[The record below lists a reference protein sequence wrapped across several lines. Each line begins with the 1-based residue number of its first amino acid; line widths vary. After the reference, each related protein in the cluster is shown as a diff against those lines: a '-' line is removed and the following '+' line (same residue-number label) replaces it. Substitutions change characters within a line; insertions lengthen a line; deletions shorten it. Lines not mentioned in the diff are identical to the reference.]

1 MNKKIIAI
9 VEVTTLILVTIGIL
23 SGCSFKNEKEGE
35 DVITIIAPLNG
46 PNQPKKDEGIE
57 KAIEEITQEN
67 VNINWISKGSYKQ
80 KSTLLIASG
89 EFPDI
94 LVVEDVT
101 EDIVEGVN
109 KGAFWNLTPYI
120 DDYNN
125 LKKADVDILN
135 NASFKGE
142 TYGIYRYRDE
152 IDGGIVLRK
161 DWLDNL
167 GLDVPKTIDEFTEV
181 LRQFTFNDPD
191 KNGLN
196 DTYGLAIPGASEV
209 GLNGV
214 LEQMAIWFGAPNKWS
229 VENGILIPDYLSEGY
244 KDALDYIKK
253 IYDDGLV
260 NPKFYLD
267 GTEDLEEKFSEA
279 KYGSVIGE
287 KILLNKIEK
296 AVKEKNINRNSDEII
311 KIIATIQ
318 ASGELRVLAS
328 DGYSG
333 LLMIPKNAVETEE
346 ELKKI
351 LNFLDL
357 LNSKEGNEILNY
369 GIEGVNYEFDRG
381 DYKELRHSTS
391 YDLISFS
398 EISMNVS
405 KERSIKAKESKFQK
419 DIVEIQSNYENYK
432 VKNPVAPLKS
442 LGYIR
447 GEGDLLAK
455 FDTINAKY
463 IFGDFNKEQY
473 ESEVTKWLT
482 SGGEKYIQNMNDLY
496 IKFNS

>member
-1 MNKKIIAI
+1 MNKKIIVKVI
-9 VEVTTLILVTIGIL
+9 TLILLTIVIL
-23 SGCSFKNEKEGE
+23 NGCSFESVKENE

-46 PNQPKKDEGIE
+46 ATQPKKNEGIE

-67 VNINWISKGSYKQ
+67 VNINWISKASYKQ
-80 KSTLLIASG
+80 NSTLLIASG

-94 LVVEDVT
+94 LVVENVT

-120 DDYNN
+120 GEYNN

-135 NASFKGE
+135 NSSFKGE
-142 TYGIYRYRDE
+142 IYGIYRYRDE

-167 GLDVPKTIDEFTEV
+167 GLDIPKTIDEFTEV

-196 DTYGLAIPGASEV
+196 DTYGLAIPGSSEV

-229 VENGILIPDYLSEGY
+229 VENGRLIPDYSSEGY

-267 GTEDLEEKFSEA
+267 GTDELEEKFSDA
-279 KYGSVIGE
+279 KYGIVIGE
-287 KILLNKIEK
+287 RTLLNKIEK
-296 AVKEKNINRNSDEII
+296 AVKKKDINRNTDEIV

-318 ASGELRVLAS
+318 ATDELRVLAS

-333 LLMIPKNAVETEE
+333 LLMIPKKAVKTEE

-351 LNFLDL
+351 LGFLDV

-369 GIEGVNYEFDRG
+369 GIEGVNYELNNG
-381 DYKELRHSTS
+381 NYKELKHSTN

-398 EISMNVS
+398 EISMNIS
-405 KERSIKAKESKFQK
+405 KKNSIKSQESKFQK
-419 DIVEIQSNYENYK
+419 DIAEIQSNYENYK
-432 VKNPVAPLKS
+432 VKNPLAPLKS
-442 LGYIR
+442 LGYVR
-447 GEGDLLAK
+447 GEGDILSKL
-455 FDTINAKY
+455 DTINAKY

-482 SGGEKYIQNMNDLY
+482 SGGEKYIQNINDLY